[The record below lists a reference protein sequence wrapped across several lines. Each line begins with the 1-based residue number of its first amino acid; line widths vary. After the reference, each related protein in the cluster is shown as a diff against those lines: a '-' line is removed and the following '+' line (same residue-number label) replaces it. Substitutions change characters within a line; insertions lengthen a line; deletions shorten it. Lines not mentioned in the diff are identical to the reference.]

1 MELQNALFWIW
12 LAEALGAGNRD
23 VKRLLQVYDGPYAV
37 YHAEDGEIAQVE
49 GISDSTK
56 AKLQS
61 KSLERASQILDLCE
75 RQSIG
80 ILPYTHADFPSALR
94 EIKDPPLLLYYSGTL
109 QPFDRRLCI
118 GMVGTR
124 RMSAYGLRSAY
135 KIAYELASVD
145 ALVVSGMASGIDG
158 VAAAAALAAKA
169 PTVAV
174 LGCGLD
180 IVYPKHHG
188 ILMEQIRKN
197 GLLLSEYP
205 PATTPN
211 RYHFPVRNRLISGL
225 TQGTV
230 VVEAGIGSG
239 SLITAKDAV
248 QQGRKVFAVPANLGS
263 RGADGTNGLIRDG
276 ASLILSAAD
285 IIKYYAFTHAETLR
299 TELLPKAEKASEAD
313 LQYLDRMGVIELTR
327 RTAGPSQPHT
337 VVQAVPEERETKKP
351 QKKAADKARNTSA
364 KPKKPLPAQDS
375 EPEQLSLAD
384 LPTAA
389 EPRPREPVKAPE
401 NLSPIQLAIFE
412 AIPDDRAVAMDAL
425 TALDYSSGD
434 LIAALTMLEIMGLIH
449 KLPGGM
455 YMKA

>member
-12 LAEALGAGNRD
+12 LAEALGPGNRD
-23 VKRLLQVYDGPYAV
+23 VRQLLTAHDGPYSIF
-37 YHAEDGEIAQVE
+37 HAEEQEIAKTE

-61 KSLERASQILDLCE
+61 KSLDRASQILDLCE
-75 RQSIG
+75 QSG
-80 ILPYTHADFPSALR
+80 MRILPYTHKLFPTALR
-94 EIKDPPLLLYYSGTL
+94 EIKDPPLLLYYYGEL
-109 QPFDRRLCI
+109 PDFDRRLSI

-135 KIAYELASVD
+135 KIAYELASVGT
-145 ALVVSGMASGIDG
+145 LVVSGMASGIDG

-169 PTVAV
+169 PTVAI

-180 IVYPKHHG
+180 VVYPKHHQT
-188 ILMEQIRKN
+188 LMEHIRQN
-197 GLLLSEYP
+197 GVLFSEYP
-205 PATTPN
+205 PATMPN

-276 ASLILSAAD
+276 AELIFSASD
-285 IIKYYAFTHAETLR
+285 IIKHYAFTHAETLR
-299 TELLPKAEKASEAD
+299 MERMPKAEKSSEAD
-313 LQYLDRMGVIELTR
+313 LRYLDRMGVIELTKR
-327 RTAGPSQPHT
+327 NASPSRT
-337 VVQAVPEERETKKP
+337 VVQAVPQEEQAEKKP
-351 QKKAADKARNTSA
+351 SPAPKPSKQKSVSA
-364 KPKKPLPAQDS
+364 KQADR
-375 EPEQLSLAD
+375 EPEQLTIPE
-384 LPTAA
+384 LPASAA
-389 EPRPREPVKAPE
+389 EVQAPQKREPIKAPE
-401 NLSPIQLAIFE
+401 NLSPIQLAVFE
-412 AIPDDRAVAMDAL
+412 TIPDDRAVAMDAL
-425 TALDYSSGD
+425 TALDYPSGD
-434 LIAALTMLEIMGLIH
+434 IIAALTMLEIMGLIH

>member
-37 YHAEDGEIAQVE
+37 YHAEEQELAAVD

-56 AKLQS
+56 AKLQG

-75 RQSIG
+75 RQGIG

-135 KIAYELASVD
+135 KIAYELASVN

-239 SLITAKDAV
+239 SLITAKDAI

-285 IIKYYAFTHAETLR
+285 IINHYAFSHAETLR
-299 TELLPKAEKASEAD
+299 TEQLPKAEKASEAD
-313 LQYLDRMGVIELTR
+313 LQYLDRMGVIELTQ
-327 RTAGPSQPHT
+327 RTSSAPRT
-337 VVQAVPEERETKKP
+337 VVQAVPEEKETKKP
-351 QKKAADKARNTSA
+351 PKRAEGKASRASAR
-364 KPKKPLPAQDS
+364 PKKPLPAQENAS
-375 EPEQLSLAD
+375 EPEQLSLGD

-401 NLSPIQLAIFE
+401 NLSPIQLAVFE
-412 AIPDDRAVAMDAL
+412 AIPDDRAIAMDAL